1 MVQGQRRQGESQ
13 EIGVSLQTPETVGK
27 LQAALHAKA
36 KESPGYRFYALY
48 DKLYREDILS
58 QAYRICRHN
67 GGAAGVDEETFEDIE
82 SGGAARWLAELAE
95 ELRKKTYRPEPVLRV
110 WIPKSD
116 GSGRPLGIPTIRD
129 RVVQTAVSLV
139 LEPIFEAD
147 LPPEQYA
154 YRRGRSA
161 HDGVRRVHTLI
172 NTGHQEVIDA
182 DLAGYFDSIPH
193 AELITSVARRVSDR
207 RVLRLVK
214 MWLQSP
220 VEEIDKR
227 GRRSRTTRAKDL
239 GRGCPQGAPISP
251 LLANLYMRRVVLG
264 WKVLG
269 YANRFGGEIVTY
281 ADDLVICCRHGA
293 DEALMAMRDLMKRL
307 KLTLNE
313 RKTRVCLLPEESFD
327 FLGYTIGRCYSPKTG
342 HAYLGT
348 RPSRKA
354 VRRVVRAISEMTARQ
369 WLLTD
374 VEDRV
379 ERLNR
384 LMLGWANYFC
394 LGPVST
400 AYAAVDQQAR
410 RRLRQWLRRKHKLQ
424 GRGTS
429 RFSNQ
434 YLHEE
439 LGLVQLRRRRRN
451 FPCANA

>member
-1 MVQGQRRQGESQ
+1 M
-13 EIGVSLQTPETVGK
+13 SLRTPETVGK
-27 LQAALHAKA
+27 LQATLHAKA

-48 DKLYREDILS
+48 DKLYREDILLF
-58 QAYRICRHN
+58 AYRVCRYN
-67 GGAAGVDEETFEDIE
+67 GGSAGVEGETFEDIE
-82 SGGAARWLAELAE
+82 LTGAVRWLGELAE
-95 ELRKKTYRPEPVLRV
+95 ELMKKTYRPEPVLRV
-110 WIPKSD
+110 WIPKAD
-116 GSGRPLGIPTIRD
+116 GSSRPLGIPTIRD
-129 RVVQTAVSLV
+129 RVVQTAATLV
-139 LEPIFEAD
+139 LDPIFEAD

-161 HDGVRRVHTLI
+161 HDGVRRVHALI

-193 AELITSVARRVSDR
+193 AELLKSVARRITDG
-207 RVLRLVK
+207 RVLRLIK

-220 VEEIDKR
+220 VEEIDRR
-227 GRRSRTTRAKDL
+227 GRHDRTTRAKDT

-269 YANRFGGEIVTY
+269 YAKRFGGEIVVY

-293 DEALMAMRDLMKRL
+293 EEALVAMGDLMKRL
-307 KLTLNE
+307 KLTLNA

-327 FLGYTIGRCYSPKTG
+327 FLGYTIGRCYSWKTG
-342 HAYLGT
+342 RAYLGT

-354 VRRVVRAISEMTARQ
+354 VRRVVRAISEMTARR

-374 VEDRV
+374 AEDRV

-384 LMLGWANYFC
+384 LMVGWAHYFC

-400 AYAAVDQQAR
+400 VYAAVDQQAR

-429 RFSNQ
+429 RFSDE
-434 YLHEE
+434 YLHEK
-439 LGLVQLRRRRRN
+439 LGLVQLRGRRRN
-451 FPCANA
+451 FSCANA

>member
-1 MVQGQRRQGESQ
+1 M
-13 EIGVSLQTPETVGK
+13 SLRTPETVGK
-27 LQAALHAKA
+27 LQATLHAKA

-48 DKLYREDILS
+48 DKLYREDILLF
-58 QAYRICRHN
+58 AYRVCRSK
-67 GGAAGVDEETFEDIE
+67 GGSAGVDGVTFEEIE
-82 SGGAARWLAELAE
+82 STGADRWLGELAE

-110 WIPKSD
+110 WIPKAD
-116 GSGRPLGIPTIRD
+116 GSSRPLGIPTIRD
-129 RVVQTAVSLV
+129 RVVQTAAMLV
-139 LEPIFEAD
+139 LDPIFEAD
-147 LPPEQYA
+147 LPSEQYA

-161 HDGVRRVHTLI
+161 HDGVRRVHALI

-182 DLAGYFDSIPH
+182 DVAGYFDSIPH
-193 AELITSVARRVSDR
+193 AELMKSVARRISDG
-207 RVLRLVK
+207 RVLRLIK

-220 VEEIDKR
+220 VEEIDKL
-227 GRRSRTTRAKDL
+227 GRHDRTTRAKDT

-269 YANRFGGEIVTY
+269 YGKRFGGEIVIY

-293 DEALMAMRDLMKRL
+293 EEALVAMRDLMKRL

-313 RKTRVCLLPEESFD
+313 RKTRVCLLPEETFD
-327 FLGYTIGRCYSPKTG
+327 FLGYTIGRCYSWKTG
-342 HAYLGT
+342 RAYLGT

-354 VRRVVRAISEMTARQ
+354 VRRVICAISEATARRWVQ
-369 WLLTD
+369 TD

-379 ERLNR
+379 EYLNR
-384 LMLGWANYFC
+384 LILGWANYFS

-400 AYAAVDQQAR
+400 AYKAVDEQAR

-429 RFSNQ
+429 RFSDE
-434 YLHEE
+434 YLHQE
-439 LGLVQLRRRRRN
+439 LGLVQLRGGRRN
-451 FPCANA
+451 SPWANA